1 MISTIILNWNRADL
15 LRKTVESYLETI
27 KGEFELFIVD
37 NASTD
42 ASHDYLR
49 ELDSQGQATVL
60 FLESNVGGDAFN
72 RALPLTRGDLVHFS
86 ANDLVFLPGWSEH
99 AVAAFETFSDLGQLS
114 LFADVPTDD
123 EAWEQKPADARLS
136 KGKMLYEARGNV
148 SASSVLRASWFRER
162 GLRVGTL
169 ENRPW
174 RFPADGKLSLDI
186 KAEGFWC
193 AWSERYYVRNVGHEV
208 AEFDANPVYYQENYA
223 NKPWLGIEGWETR
236 VALQKSQPK
245 VDRKSI
251 IFGDRMTSPQRGG
264 SVATDKLARLWS
276 SFDAMTPDV
285 ETIEFLHA
293 LTRLVKPR
301 RVLETRTWLG
311 LSACAIGRALI
322 LNGFGHLTTL
332 EVNPEAHA
340 IALKNIEQ
348 YRVQAVITPL
358 LATNPDFPPDQA
370 YEMVVFDLAST
381 ISLDDFKRIAT
392 SLADRAIVVLH
403 ANSEQADD
411 AVKVVQSLA
420 DTIKIEGLK
429 LSTPGGIF
437 VGCVNRH
444 PANERARELS

>member
-1 MISTIILNWNRADL
+1 M
-15 LRKTVESYLETI
+15 
-27 KGEFELFIVD
+27 
-37 NASTD
+37 
-42 ASHDYLR
+42 
-49 ELDSQGQATVL
+49 
-60 FLESNVGGDAFN
+60 
-72 RALPLTRGDLVHFS
+72 
-86 ANDLVFLPGWSEH
+86 
-99 AVAAFETFSDLGQLS
+99 
-114 LFADVPTDD
+114 
-123 EAWEQKPADARLS
+123 
-136 KGKMLYEARGNV
+136 
-148 SASSVLRASWFRER
+148 
-162 GLRVGTL
+162 
-169 ENRPW
+169 
-174 RFPADGKLSLDI
+174 
-186 KAEGFWC
+186 
-193 AWSERYYVRNVGHEV
+193 
-208 AEFDANPVYYQENYA
+208 
-223 NKPWLGIEGWETR
+223 
-236 VALQKSQPK
+236 
-245 VDRKSI
+245 
-251 IFGDRMTSPQRGG
+251 
-264 SVATDKLARLWS
+264 ATDKLARLWS